1 LCCGEGSEGQ
11 RRLWGDFFSRRAV
24 VGGTGDS
31 RASKECVGEM
41 ATDAGIDDISARLT
55 TKVRLGPERVG
66 MLYKRG
72 GRRKN
77 WLAREF
83 TLRGNELFYSKKRG
97 GGKEMKRMGTVPLD
111 ANWSVQRWEIDGRK
125 FPFVILNPYGGRS
138 YYCDAESDTVRSEW
152 IAAIT
157 KTIACIG
164 GEGLFDDV
172 DLDENAS
179 IDLGTNDAGAVGLK
193 DFELKAVLGKG
204 SFGKVMLVQR
214 VGTTEVFAM
223 KVLRKEAIIAG
234 NQVQHTKAERS
245 ILQAV
250 DSPFIVKMH
259 YAFQTQGKLYLILD
273 YVRGG
278 ELFFQLKR
286 EGLFSVERVRLYA
299 AEIILAIKHL
309 HEKDVI
315 YRDLK
320 PENLLLDEDGHIMLT
335 DFGLSKEAV
344 TRKNGAR
351 TFCGTPEYLAPEILQ
366 AFGHG
371 KAVDWWSLGTLMYEM
386 LTGLPP
392 FYSQN
397 RKVMFERILNS
408 ELTFPPHIQADAQH
422 LLAALLK
429 RDPEERLGS
438 GAKDATEIMEHPF
451 FKSLDWERVAKREYT
466 PKYKPEIRDVL
477 DTSNFDPEYTAMPVQ
492 DSVVDDSALRGA
504 DANFEGFTYVGKSG
518 LGDEDDDDDD
528 DDDDIIVV

>member
-1 LCCGEGSEGQ
+1 
-11 RRLWGDFFSRRAV
+11 
-24 VGGTGDS
+24 
-31 RASKECVGEM
+31 M
-41 ATDAGIDDISARLT
+41 TDGVDDISARLT
-55 TKVRLGPERVG
+55 SKVRIGPNKIG

-72 GRRKN
+72 ARRKN
-77 WLAREF
+77 WLQREF
-83 TLRGNELFYSKKRG
+83 TLEGNELWYSKKRG
-97 GGKEMKRMGTVPLD
+97 GGKDKKKMGTVPLD

-138 YYCDAESDTVRSEW
+138 YYCDAESDSARSEW
-152 IAAIT
+152 ITAIA

-179 IDLGTNDAGAVGLK
+179 IDMGNKATGTIGLS
-193 DFELKAVLGKG
+193 DFDLKAVLGKG
-204 SFGKVMLVQR
+204 SFGKVMLVQKN
-214 VGTTEVFAM
+214 GTNEVYAM

-245 ILQAV
+245 ILQVV

-309 HEKDVI
+309 HQYNII

-320 PENLLLDEDGHIMLT
+320 PENLLLDEMGHIMVT

-371 KAVDWWSLGTLMYEM
+371 KAVDCGVW
-386 LTGLPP
+386 
-392 FYSQN
+392 
-397 RKVMFERILNS
+397 
-408 ELTFPPHIQADAQH
+408 EL
-422 LLAALLK
+422 
-429 RDPEERLGS
+429 
-438 GAKDATEIMEHPF
+438 
-451 FKSLDWERVAKREYT
+451 
-466 PKYKPEIRDVL
+466 
-477 DTSNFDPEYTAMPVQ
+477 
-492 DSVVDDSALRGA
+492 
-504 DANFEGFTYVGKSG
+504 
-518 LGDEDDDDDD
+518 
-528 DDDDIIVV
+528 

>member
-1 LCCGEGSEGQ
+1 
-11 RRLWGDFFSRRAV
+11 
-24 VGGTGDS
+24 
-31 RASKECVGEM
+31 M
-41 ATDAGIDDISARLT
+41 TDIDEISARLT
-55 TKVRLGPERVG
+55 KKVRLGPDKIG
-66 MLYKRG
+66 SLHKRG
-72 GRRKN
+72 ARRKN
-77 WLAREF
+77 WLSRTF
-83 TLRGNELFYSKKRG
+83 VLKDNELYYLKNKKDTR
-97 GGKEMKRMGTVPLD
+97 RQGTVPLD

-138 YYCDAESDTVRSEW
+138 YYCDASSDEERSEW
-152 IAAIT
+152 IQDIA

-164 GEGLFDDV
+164 GEGMFDDV
-172 DLDENAS
+172 DAKGEGD
-179 IDLGTNDAGAVGLK
+179 IDLGDRSGAVSLK

-214 VGTTEVFAM
+214 LNTDEVYAM

-234 NQVQHTKAERS
+234 NQVNHTKAERN
-245 ILQAV
+245 ILQSV

-259 YAFQTQGKLYLILD
+259 FAFQTQGKLYLILD

-286 EGLFSVERVRLYA
+286 EGLFSVERVRLYS
-299 AEIILAIKHL
+299 AEIIMALRHL
-309 HEKDVI
+309 HQKDIV

-320 PENLLLDEDGHIMLT
+320 PENLLLDEEGHIMLT

-366 AFGHG
+366 GIGHG

-408 ELTFPPHIQADAQH
+408 ELTFPPHIQPDAQS
-422 LLAALLK
+422 LLSSLLN
-429 RDPEERLGS
+429 RDPNNRLGS
-438 GAKDATEIMEHPF
+438 SAKDADDIMCHPF
-451 FKSLDWERVAKREYT
+451 FKDLDWDQVETKSYK
-466 PKYKPEIRDVL
+466 PKYKPEIKDL
-477 DTSNFDPEYTAMPVQ
+477 FDTSNFDPEYTELKVE
-492 DSVVDDSALRGA
+492 DSVVEDSAIKGA
-504 DANFEGFTYVGKSG
+504 DQFAGFTYVGKSA
-518 LGDEDDDDDD
+518 LGDDDDDEE
-528 DDDDIIVV
+528 

>member
-1 LCCGEGSEGQ
+1 MN
-11 RRLWGDFFSRRAV
+11 D
-24 VGGTGDS
+24 
-31 RASKECVGEM
+31 
-41 ATDAGIDDISARLT
+41 IDEISTRMT
-55 TKVRLGPERVG
+55 RKVRLGPEKMG
-66 MLYKRG
+66 TLYKRG
-72 GRRKN
+72 ARRKN
-77 WLAREF
+77 WLSRTF
-83 TLRGNELFYSKKRG
+83 VVKDNELYYLKNKKDSKRQ
-97 GGKEMKRMGTVPLD
+97 GTVPLD

-138 YYCDAESDTVRSEW
+138 YYCDAESDDVRSSW
-152 IAAIT
+152 IQSIAQ
-157 KTIACIG
+157 TIACIG
-164 GEGLFDDV
+164 GEGMFDDV
-172 DLDENAS
+172 DDAGDD
-179 IDLGTNDAGAVGLK
+179 IDLGGQSGAVSLK

-214 VGTTEVFAM
+214 LGTEEVFAM

-234 NQVQHTKAERS
+234 NQVNHTKAERS
-245 ILQAV
+245 ILQSV

-259 YAFQTQGKLYLILD
+259 FAFQTQGKLYLILD

-286 EGLFSVERVRLYA
+286 EGLFSVERVRLYS
-299 AEIILAIKHL
+299 AEIILALKHL
-309 HEKDVI
+309 HDLNIV

-320 PENLLLDEDGHIMLT
+320 PENLLLDVEGHIMLT

-366 AFGHG
+366 GIGHG

-408 ELTFPPHIQADAQH
+408 ELTFPPHIQPDAQH
-422 LLAALLK
+422 LLTALLT
-429 RDPEERLGS
+429 RDPEKRLGS
-438 GAKDATEIMEHPF
+438 GPADAEDIMGHAF
-451 FKSLDWERVAKREYT
+451 FKELDWDLVQARSYV
-466 PKYKPEIRDVL
+466 PKYKPEIKDLFDV
-477 DTSNFDPEYTAMPVQ
+477 SNFDPEYTGLPVM
-492 DSVVDDSALRGA
+492 DSVVDDSALKA
-504 DANFEGFTYVGKSG
+504 SEANFDGFTYVGASA
-518 LGDEDDDDDD
+518 LGDNDDDDE
-528 DDDDIIVV
+528 